1 MRQFVLIVT
10 VLLLA
15 LVLWSQLNDSPLVPP
30 EPRIIAME
38 AQGEFEVLP
47 DLIRLHFNVSSLHD
61 SDPAVAKTQ
70 VDQHASAAV
79 RALMK
84 LGVKEEDITS
94 SALNVSIQEDYN
106 RNDGSRTR
114 RHRVQRNVEAVLRD
128 TSLYD
133 KALQALVGSG
143 VSEISHI
150 QPEVSNL
157 DELKQK
163 ALADA
168 ARKAREQADFLA
180 AQFDAEV
187 ARVHQIGRQDIQR
200 HFGMQEMVAHAAKGG
215 DAPEPPSH
223 DFKPAKVKISS
234 NVFVEFELE

>member
-30 EPRIIAME
+30 KPRLIAVE
-38 AQGEFEVLP
+38 GHGEFEVLP
-47 DLIRLHFNVSSLHD
+47 DLIRLHYNVSSLHD
-61 SDPAVAKTQ
+61 SDPGTAKAE
-70 VDQHASAAV
+70 VDKHASASV
-79 RALMK
+79 RALIA
-84 LGVKEEDITS
+84 LGVNEADITS
-94 SALNVSIQEDYN
+94 SALDVSIQEDYN

-128 TSLYD
+128 VSLYN
-133 KALQALVGSG
+133 KALQVLVDSG
-143 VSEISHI
+143 VSEINRI

-157 DELKQK
+157 DQLKQK

-200 HFGMQEMVAHAAKGG
+200 HFGMQETMAHAAKGG

-234 NVFVEFELE
+234 TVFVEFELE